1 MWEYNHTPS
10 PDELYHYGIVGMKWG
25 KRRAA
30 ARGQSYTYTSHSTK
44 KYNKK
49 AKEYKNYAEDYDPK
63 NYTSKLSDRKRTKL
77 QRKSDQN
84 RAKADLYAQRAK
96 RSAQHDRNMQKLADK
111 TSTGSTV
118 GAILLAGGQ
127 NTKGYMQNRAAGK
140 SVGKSAGRTVVGGAL
155 AGPIGGRI
163 SGSMAKSKYI
173 RQDELKKKR

>member
-10 PDELYHYGIVGMKWG
+10 PDELYHYGVVGMKWG

-49 AKEYKNYAEDYDPK
+49 VAKLSKKKNLTELQKQDLATYKN
-63 NYTSKLSDRKRTKL
+63 
-77 QRKSDQN
+77 
-84 RAKADLYAQRAK
+84 RAK
-96 RSAQHDRNMQKLADK
+96 RSAQHDKNMQKLADK
-111 TSTGSTV
+111 TSGGVAAASVLTV
-118 GAILLAGGQ
+118 GGM

-163 SGSMAKSKYI
+163 SGAMAKSKYI
-173 RQDELKKKR
+173 RQDELKKKKR

>member
-49 AKEYKNYAEDYDPK
+49 VAKLSKKKKLSKAQQEDLTNYKN
-63 NYTSKLSDRKRTKL
+63 
-77 QRKSDQN
+77 
-84 RAKADLYAQRAK
+84 RAK

-111 TSTGSTV
+111 TSAGQTTA
-118 GAILLAGGQ
+118 AILLAGGQ
-127 NTKGYMQNRAAGK
+127 NTKGYMQRRAAGK
-140 SVGKSAGRTVVGGAL
+140 SVGQSASGVV
-155 AGPIGGRI
+155 AGNMLGIGGRVGGMI
-163 SGSMAKSKYI
+163 DKSKYI
-173 RQDELKKKR
+173 RQDELKKKKR